1 MEKENFIKEIRAV
14 VHTSLGDITLKLYNE
29 TPLHRDN
36 FIKLVKNGT
45 YNGLLFHRVIKDFMI
60 QGGDVTSKD
69 APLNK
74 HLGAGDLG
82 YTVPAEFVYPKYFH
96 KKGALCAARTGDE
109 VNPEKAS
116 SASQFYIVTG
126 KKYTE
131 SELKQMEKQMENRL
145 KQSIFARLQAEN
157 KTKIMQLYRNGE
169 KEELAILRDT
179 LVGKTELEAE
189 KRKEET
195 KLSPE
200 LRDAYLSVGGVPF
213 LDNQYTVY
221 GEVVD
226 GMEVVDTIQKV
237 KTNKQDRPLENVVI
251 KSVELLE

>member
-1 MEKENFIKEIRAV
+1 MTNLSETKV
-14 VHTSLGDITLKLYNE
+14 VMHTTLGDITLKLYNE
-29 TPLHRDN
+29 TPTHRDN
-36 FIKLVKNGT
+36 FLKLVNDGT
-45 YNGLLFHRVIKDFMI
+45 YNGLLFHRVIKEFMV

-69 APLNK
+69 APMNK
-74 HLGAGDLG
+74 QLGAGDLG

-126 KKYTE
+126 KKYSD
-131 SELKQMEKQMENRL
+131 SELKQMEKQLENRL

-157 KTKIMQLYRNGE
+157 KSKIMELYRSGD
-169 KEELAILRDT
+169 KAELAILRDT
-179 LVGKTELEAE
+179 LIGKTELEAE
-189 KRKEET
+189 KRKDEAKLTEEQKEIYKT
-195 KLSPE
+195 
-200 LRDAYLSVGGVPF
+200 VGGVPF

-226 GMEVVDTIQKV
+226 GMEVVEKIEKS
-237 KTNKQDRPLENVVI
+237 KTNRQDRPTENI
-251 KSVELLE
+251 SIISVEVLAQE

>member
-1 MEKENFIKEIRAV
+1 MKETTVIM
-14 VHTSLGDITLKLYNE
+14 HTSLGDVTLKLYNE

-36 FIKLVKNGT
+36 FIKLVKEGT
-45 YNGLLFHRVIKDFMI
+45 YNGLLFHRVIKDFMV

-69 APLNK
+69 APMNK
-74 HLGAGDLG
+74 SLGAGDLG

-109 VNPEKAS
+109 VNPERAS

-131 SELKQMEKQMENRL
+131 GELKQMEKQLENRL
-145 KQSIFARLQAEN
+145 KQSIFARLQTEN
-157 KTKIMQLYRNGE
+157 KVKIMQLYRNGE

-189 KRKEET
+189 KRKEEAC
-195 KLSPE
+195 LPAE
-200 LRDAYLSVGGVPF
+200 LREVYRSVGGVPF

-226 GMEVVDTIQKV
+226 GIEVVDAIQKV
-237 KTNKQDRPLENVVI
+237 KTNKQDRPLENIVI
-251 KSVELLE
+251 KSMELVE

>member
-1 MEKENFIKEIRAV
+1 MKETTVIM
-14 VHTSLGDITLKLYNE
+14 HTSLRDVTLKLYNE

-36 FIKLVKNGT
+36 FIKLVKEGT
-45 YNGLLFHRVIKDFMI
+45 YNGLLFHRVIKDFMV

-69 APLNK
+69 APMNK
-74 HLGAGDLG
+74 SLGAGDLG

-109 VNPEKAS
+109 VNPERAS

-131 SELKQMEKQMENRL
+131 GELKQMEKQLENRL
-145 KQSIFARLQAEN
+145 KQSIFARLQTEN
-157 KTKIMQLYRNGE
+157 KAKIMQLYRNGE

-189 KRKEET
+189 KRKEEAC
-195 KLSPE
+195 LPAE
-200 LRDAYLSVGGVPF
+200 LREAYRSVGGVPF

-226 GMEVVDTIQKV
+226 GIEVVDAIQKV
-237 KTNKQDRPLENVVI
+237 KTNKQDRPLENIVI
-251 KSVELLE
+251 KSMELVE

>member
-1 MEKENFIKEIRAV
+1 MTNLSETKV
-14 VHTSLGDITLKLYNE
+14 VMHTTLGDITLKLYNE
-29 TPLHRDN
+29 TPKHRDN
-36 FIKLVKNGT
+36 FLKLVNDGT
-45 YNGLLFHRVIKDFMI
+45 YNGLLFHRVIKEFMV

-69 APLNK
+69 APMNK
-74 HLGAGDLG
+74 QLGAGDLG

-126 KKYTE
+126 KKYSD
-131 SELKQMEKQMENRL
+131 SELKQIEKQLENRL

-157 KTKIMQLYRNGE
+157 KSKIMELYRSGD
-169 KEELAILRDT
+169 KAELAILRDT
-179 LVGKTELEAE
+179 LIGKTELEAE
-189 KRKEET
+189 KRKDEAKLTEEQKEIYKT
-195 KLSPE
+195 
-200 LRDAYLSVGGVPF
+200 VGGVPF

-226 GMEVVDTIQKV
+226 GMEVVEKIEKS
-237 KTNKQDRPLENVVI
+237 KTNRQDRPTENI
-251 KSVELLE
+251 SIISVEVLAQE